1 MIMWII
7 YIFNFF
13 KNKDGNY
20 NLFLNFDYNILFEF
34 INIKFILLVYKL

>member
-20 NLFLNFDYNILFEF
+20 NLFLNFDYYILFEF
-34 INIKFILLVYKL
+34 IKFILSVYKL